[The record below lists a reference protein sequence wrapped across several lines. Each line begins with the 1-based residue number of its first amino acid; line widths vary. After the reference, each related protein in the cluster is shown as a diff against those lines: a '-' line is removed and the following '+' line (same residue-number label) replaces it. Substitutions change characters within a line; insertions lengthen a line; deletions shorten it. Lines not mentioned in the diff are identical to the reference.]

1 MEEQIRGLAI
11 THTDEES
18 AVSTAEL
25 GKKLYFYDDKNLLS
39 VVGVLIQLQLQQ
51 QQTVSWSF
59 LQEHVT
65 LDEQTWERLRVI
77 FSSLQWRQGAVDVKQ
92 EDYGV

>member
-1 MEEQIRGLAI
+1 MEKQIAI
-11 THTDEES
+11 TDTDEE
-18 AVSTAEL
+18 VSTAEL
-25 GKKLYFYDDKNLLS
+25 YKKLCSQLEENLLS
-39 VVGVLIQLQLQQ
+39 VVGVLMRLQLQQ
-51 QQTVSWSF
+51 QQTVSLSF

-65 LDEQTWERLRVI
+65 LDEQTWERLKVI